1 VARQREFD
9 LDAAVA
15 AAMDAFRRNG
25 YEGTS
30 MRDLA
35 DATGLGSGS
44 LYAAFGSKDGLYLAA
59 LDLYRQR
66 YAAPLA
72 DLLKAGEDAREVIR
86 AILISVVDDIVRD
99 GRRLACLIVGAS
111 MERAH
116 HDPRVAERLQATT
129 RALES
134 AFFDTIAEAQLRGQI
149 PAGRSPADLAAFL
162 VTTLQGLRVMGAV
175 NPDRAALMRSVEVA
189 MQVVTATG

>member
-1 VARQREFD
+1 
-9 LDAAVA
+9 
-15 AAMDAFRRNG
+15 MDVFRRNG

-44 LYAAFGSKDGLYLAA
+44 LYAAFGSKDGVHLAA

-72 DLLKAGEDAREVIR
+72 ELLRAGENARGVIREVFV
-86 AILISVVDDIVRD
+86 SVVDDIARD
-99 GRRLACLIVGAS
+99 GRRQACPIVGGA

-116 HDPRVAERLQATT
+116 HDPRVGERLRATT
-129 RALES
+129 QSLEAAL
-134 AFFDTIAEAQLRGQI
+134 FDVLAEAQLRGEI
-149 PAGRSPADLAAFL
+149 PAGRSPEDLAAFL

-175 NPDRAALMRSVEVA
+175 NPGRSTLMRSAEVA
-189 MQVVTATG
+189 LACLG

>member
-1 VARQREFD
+1 VARLREFD

-30 MRDLA
+30 MRDLT

-59 LDLYRQR
+59 LDFYRQR
-66 YAAPLA
+66 YAAPLTE
-72 DLLKAGEDAREVIR
+72 LLKAADDAREVIR
-86 AILISVVDDIVRD
+86 AIFTGAVDEIVKD
-99 GRRLACLIVGAS
+99 GRRMACLIAGAAL
-111 MERAH
+111 ERAH

-129 RALES
+129 RSLES

-149 PAGRSPADLAAFL
+149 PPGRSPADLAAFL

-175 NPDRAALMRSVEVA
+175 DPDRAALTRSAEVA
-189 MQVVTATG
+189 MQCLL